1 MKKLII
7 TTVMIL
13 ALQGQILGQERD
25 VGINEALNGVGI
37 PKIYQEDFLEKA
49 NLFLESIKSRNG
61 DEISKL
67 LGSYFDYEGKRVRYY
82 PEEKQLAINK
92 LNSINLR
99 DYKIASLGY
108 IPGNF
113 TLPIEQKKWVVFCT
127 VKQFINSKV
136 FETELTFFAYRYDNN
151 WYFTPQGDFL
161 LKRY

>member
-13 ALQGQILGQERD
+13 ALQGQIFGQERD
-25 VGINEALNGVGI
+25 VDINEALNGVGI
-37 PKIYQEDFLEKA
+37 PTIYQEDFLEKA
-49 NLFLESIKSRNG
+49 NLLLESIKSRND

-92 LNSINLR
+92 LSSISLL
-99 DYKIASLGY
+99 DYKIASLGCT
-108 IPGNF
+108 PRNF
-113 TLPIEQKKWVVFCT
+113 ALPVEKKKWVVFCT
-127 VKQFINSKV
+127 VKQLVNSKV

-151 WYFTPQGDFL
+151 WFFTPQGDFL